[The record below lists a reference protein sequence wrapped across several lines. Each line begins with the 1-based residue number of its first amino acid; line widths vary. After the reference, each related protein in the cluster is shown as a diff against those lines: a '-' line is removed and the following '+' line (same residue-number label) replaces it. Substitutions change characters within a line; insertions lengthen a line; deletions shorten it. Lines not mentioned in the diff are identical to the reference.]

1 MPAAEAVEAGDAD
14 VGQEKHEPH
23 EHAHAAT
30 AVSPPGFIGI
40 AGQRHGEQ
48 VNEDQHGK
56 RDVRREQA
64 GLQSVMVMLWVQ
76 ECEEGLCVPALRVE
90 QVADQVGKAEQQ
102 YDDAHAQGQGPEA
115 LKAGF
120 QDIEVGIMGQEGK
133 AAEHQQHIERHE
145 APGDLPEACVHDG
158 RCLGDG
164 GLFFLWH
171 KRIPL

>member
-1 MPAAEAVEAGDAD
+1 
-14 VGQEKHEPH
+14 
-23 EHAHAAT
+23 
-30 AVSPPGFIGI
+30 
-40 AGQRHGEQ
+40 
-48 VNEDQHGK
+48 
-56 RDVRREQA
+56 
-64 GLQSVMVMLWVQ
+64 MLWVQ
-76 ECEEGLCVPALRVE
+76 ETEEGLCVPALRVE

-145 APGDLPEACVHDG
+145 APGDLPVARIHDG
-158 RCLGDG
+158 GCLGDG
-164 GLFFLWH
+164 GLFFLGH